1 MYKLS
6 GHSLTR
12 GAWFLPETQPLTLAE
27 RDSNSSITLR
37 KGDGAPEIGFNDWL
51 LQDDGPEGPIVWR
64 VKSIDDSVD
73 TETVTIG
80 LEHVIKILEDQSFFS
95 EVTTAM
101 MAGTP
106 GAATCTAKQAVE
118 YVLAQQSDWVLGDF
132 AYNVS
137 NPYEFDGDGLY
148 DAIETVTDSLEDS
161 VWEYDMS
168 VYPFKLHI
176 RQLDNTV
183 QCEMRGERNLSTLRK
198 SVSRSGMYTRIYPV
212 GKNDLHIDGD
222 YLSENEVVY
231 GRIDKIETDQS
242 KSTKE
247 LLQAWALGRL
257 RRHSEPTV
265 TISISGMELAT
276 ETGEDLDRLTMNK
289 ICRVPLPEFSTT
301 ITERIVKK
309 TWKDWRADPV
319 GVTINLANNSQDV
332 TEIIRN
338 QSKRSGKAAKG
349 NAKQNYL
356 FEANGEHLYYEVFD
370 ECGHLHGL
378 LNMTSESL
386 RIAFDNEIN
395 STRSEFMMTSESL
408 RISFEN
414 EISSTRSE
422 FQMTSESLRISFE
435 NEISSTRSEFQMTSE
450 GLRVSFENEAASLR
464 SDIQVQAGR
473 IGLVVTGEGTS
484 AAINISAITDGIN
497 NDSSVEIIGDRIT
510 IGSGSNKK
518 KVKVYID
525 GEITA
530 TNGSIT
536 NLKTGTTKATLINSD
551 ALNGDSV
558 TGGTVYATSQLSIGG
573 SSGGGSG
580 TLYYRGIQFYKQ
592 SVTMGASPYFIEGHF
607 LGDNSTALSLNHY
620 HTITAEEG
628 TGADAGKIIIT
639 LSDPVSTS
647 DTSNHVTNFKIADTT
662 AYKNGVLSARNNVK
676 VNAFTANAVTGTL
689 PDHRTFIYT
698 TDAPTPASGTSQ
710 EDTWY
715 LTGGSSWSSN
725 KTTVYLRYGSDS
737 GTAYAQKEISGP
749 TPSDWQLNYQSNTS
763 YTYKAKVKVGG
774 IWYESGNLSAANAYD
789 NGWGG
794 CYGTVGLNS
803 TTAITLGYGESVTV
817 YAQAKA
823 TSGAPSKTNV
833 ASRTITAPA
842 DRYSTGYSHG
852 CPWKIS
858 LDDAGNHVGNWW
870 NFKYW
875 NSDASGVL
883 YATNQSSTGLYLP
896 WTTISI
902 SQNGTYNPSSYG
914 ASVFGQVTVN
924 VSGGSSRTYLSSFY
938 CTIIYNSNGTRTL
951 RCEHTYSATESIPFT
966 SGSTHN
972 LYY

>member
-176 RQLDNTV
+176 RQRDNTV

-222 YLSENEVVY
+222 YLSENEAVY

-289 ICRVPLPEFSTT
+289 ICRAPLPEFSTT

-435 NEISSTRSEFQMTSE
+435 NE
-450 GLRVSFENEAASLR
+450 AASLR

-473 IGLVVTGEGTS
+473 IGLVVTGSGTS

-497 NDSSVEIIGDRIT
+497 SDSSVEIIGDRIT

-518 KVKVYID
+518 NVKVYID

-558 TGGTVYATSQLSIGG
+558 TGGTVYATSQLSIGSG
-573 SSGGGSG
+573 SGGGSG
-580 TLYYRGIQFYKQ
+580 TLYYRGSQFYKQ

-607 LGDNSTALSLNHY
+607 LGDNSAALSLNHY

-647 DTSNHVTNFKIADTT
+647 DTTNHVTNFKIADTT

-689 PDHRTFIYT
+689 PDHRTFTYT

-715 LTGGSSWSSN
+715 ITGGSSWNSN

-749 TPSDWQLNYQSNTS
+749 TPSDWQLNYQSNTN

-774 IWYESGNLSAANAYD
+774 SWYESGNLSAANAYD
-789 NGWGG
+789 NGWSG

-803 TTAITLGYGESVTV
+803 TAATTLGYGESVTV

-842 DRYSTGYSHG
+842 NNAGWILYASGPGGGHQGDLGSDSYIYISSQGTYYTWHVPAASPQSLSWTFPSAPSTGSSEPTGTFAKSYTVSM
-852 CPWKIS
+852 
-858 LDDAGNHVGNWW
+858 AG
-870 NFKYW
+870 
-875 NSDASGVL
+875 S
-883 YATNQSSTGLYLP
+883 NQ
-896 WTTISI
+896 WMWIRI
-902 SQNGTYNPSSYG
+902 
-914 ASVFGQVTVN
+914 TVN
-924 VSGGSSRTYLSSFY
+924 GEDKRLKFKILKS
-938 CTIIYNSNGTRTL
+938 
-951 RCEHTYSATESIPFT
+951 
-966 SGSTHN
+966 
-972 LYY
+972 

>member
-106 GAATCTAKQAVE
+106 GAETCTAKQAVE

-176 RQLDNTV
+176 RQRDNTV
-183 QCEMRGERNLSTLRK
+183 TCEMRGERNLTTLRR
-198 SVSRSGMYTRIYPV
+198 SISRSGMYTRLYPV
-212 GKNDLHIDGD
+212 GKNNLHIDGD
-222 YLSENEVVY
+222 YISENEGLY
-231 GRIDKIETDQS
+231 GRVDKIETDQS

-247 LLQAWALGRL
+247 NLLSWAYGLL
-257 RRHSEPTV
+257 RRHCEPTV
-265 TISISGMELAT
+265 TITISGLELSG
-276 ETGEDLDRLTMNK
+276 ETGEDMDRLVMNK
-289 ICRVPLPEFSTT
+289 VCRAPLPEYATT

-309 TWKDWRADPV
+309 NWKDWKADKQA
-319 GVTINLANNSQDV
+319 VTVTLGNNSQDV
-332 TEIIRN
+332 TTIIKN
-338 QSKRSGKAAKG
+338 AGKASGKAAKG

-370 ECGHLHGL
+370 DCGHLHSVL
-378 LNMTSESL
+378 EMTEQSLRIAFDNTIQSTRSEFLMTSESL
-386 RIAFDNEIN
+386 RIQFENDIA
-395 STRSEFMMTSESL
+395 STRSEFQMTSESL
-408 RISFEN
+408 RIQFENDIASTRSEFQMTSESLRIRFEN

-435 NEISSTRSEFQMTSE
+435 NET
-450 GLRVSFENEAASLR
+450 ASLR

-473 IGLVVTGEGTS
+473 IGLVVTGSGTS

-530 TNGSIT
+530 TNGTIT

-573 SSGGGSG
+573 GSGGGSG

-689 PDHRTFIYT
+689 PDHRTFTYA

-710 EDTWY
+710 ADTWY

-749 TPSDWQLNYQSNTS
+749 IPSDWQLNYQSG

-774 IWYESGNLSAANAYD
+774 TWYESGNLSAANAYD
-789 NGWGG
+789 NGWSG

-803 TTAITLGYGESVTV
+803 TAATTLGYGESVTV

-842 DRYSTGYSHG
+842 NNAGWILYASGPGGGHQGDLGSDSYIYISSQGTYYTWHVPAASPQSLSWTFPSAPSTGSSEPTGTFAKSYTVSM
-852 CPWKIS
+852 
-858 LDDAGNHVGNWW
+858 AG
-870 NFKYW
+870 
-875 NSDASGVL
+875 S
-883 YATNQSSTGLYLP
+883 NQ
-896 WTTISI
+896 WMWIRI
-902 SQNGTYNPSSYG
+902 
-914 ASVFGQVTVN
+914 TVN
-924 VSGGSSRTYLSSFY
+924 GEDKRLKFKILKS
-938 CTIIYNSNGTRTL
+938 
-951 RCEHTYSATESIPFT
+951 
-966 SGSTHN
+966 
-972 LYY
+972 